1 MNTMRLH
8 FPQSEREDV
17 LLGEGETSIGSGSG
31 CNVPLQGEG
40 VQDLHVIVTADAR
53 GPILWVRSP
62 GNWTHVN
69 GRPVQEKAILRV
81 GDCISLGAVGLVLRP
96 DTDSAISNAL
106 PPAITPEDDMK
117 PAGQETR
124 YRNSPPKALL
134 RGVSGPYFGKVIG
147 IPGRLVIGRGD
158 DADLV
163 LDEPEMS
170 RRHALIEVTVDSIYL
185 RDLGSANGTYV
196 NDVQVRD
203 ALLYSGDQIAFDR
216 NRFLIEAPGMRTRPD
231 GAAEAQRSLTP
242 ELNAHSGAAESELR
256 PELAAAA
263 TSGDPAS
270 SPPTA
275 GRSSPWLPLLIG
287 AAIAAALTLLL
298 FGLQQ

>member
-1 MNTMRLH
+1 MKTMRLH
-8 FPQSEREDV
+8 FPQFEREDV
-17 LLGEGETSIGSGSG
+17 LLGEGETSVGSGSG
-31 CNVPLQGEG
+31 CNVQLNGEG
-40 VQDLHVIVTADAR
+40 VQDMHVIVTADAR

-81 GDCISLGAVGLVLRP
+81 GDCISLGAVGVVLRP
-96 DTDSAISNAL
+96 DTDSSISDAL
-106 PPAITPEDDMK
+106 PPAITADDDMK
-117 PAGQETR
+117 PSGQDTH

-170 RRHALIEVTVDSIYL
+170 RRHALIEVTADSIYL

-196 NDVQVRD
+196 NGVQVRD
-203 ALLYSGDQIAFDR
+203 VLLYSGDQIAFDR

-231 GAAEAQRSLTP
+231 SLAEIQRALTP
-242 ELNAHSGAAESELR
+242 DANLLKTGADDGR
-256 PELAAAA
+256 HPAAAPTPA
-263 TSGDPAS
+263 NSDAAS
-270 SPPTA
+270 SPAEP

-287 AAIAAALTLLL
+287 AVIAAALAMLL
-298 FGLQQ
+298 FGLNQ

>member
-1 MNTMRLH
+1 MRLH

-17 LLGEGETSIGSGSG
+17 LLGEGETSIGSGSD
-31 CNVPLQGEG
+31 CDVPLQGEG

-69 GRPVQEKAILRV
+69 GRPVQEKAILRI
-81 GDCISLGAVGLVLRP
+81 GDCISLGAVSLVLRP
-96 DTDSAISNAL
+96 DTDSSISNAL
-106 PPAITPEDDMK
+106 PPAITPEDDML

-158 DADLV
+158 DADLI

-170 RRHALIEVTVDSIYL
+170 RRHALIEVAADSIYL

-196 NDVQVRD
+196 NGVQVRD

-231 GAAEAQRSLTP
+231 GSAEVLRPPTP
-242 ELNAHSGAAESELR
+242 GLNAVPGAAETGPRAESVN
-256 PELAAAA
+256 AASNADA
-263 TSGDPAS
+263 GSNL
-270 SPPTA
+270 PTA
-275 GRSSPWLPLLIG
+275 SRSSPWLPLLIG
-287 AAIAAALTLLL
+287 AAIAAALAMLL
-298 FGLQQ
+298 FGFNQ